1 MMEGGVQ
8 QIARTFV
15 NVTTCPQFN
24 NNMII
29 KKNRVQEK
37 KRSSRVL
44 GQAGA
49 GTDSVWEVLHL
60 RSL

>member
-15 NVTTCPQFN
+15 NVTTCPQCN

-29 KKNRVQEK
+29 KIKFNLK
-37 KRSSRVL
+37 IKGSY
-44 GQAGA
+44 
-49 GTDSVWEVLHL
+49 TMTK
-60 RSL
+60 